1 MICDYDI
8 SKRQIFNKLQLR
20 LFLTRPWNRTKSIS
34 FWHKNGSK
42 CVLKALVLILF
53 PLLLERE
60 YVQKIHIN
68 ITKQGHIVTIVGS
81 REQHL
86 HPRGHRTCSLLGE
99 TNGCTSLSQ
108 SVGSGFF
115 TKRCTSTHETADRR
129 PRNAVSCTMVCPSI
143 NNVPLLSNKVPLFC
157 NNPGLLNVKRTP
169 VQKKCS
175 HGGNTFFPAWEYF
188 ATPKGKNCYP

>member
-8 SKRQIFNKLQLR
+8 SKRQIFSELHFR

-68 ITKQGHIVTIVGS
+68 ITKQGHIVTIAGS

-99 TNGCTSLSQ
+99 TNGCKKNVP
-108 SVGSGFF
+108 SVG
-115 TKRCTSTHETADRR
+115 TKY
-129 PRNAVSCTMVCPSI
+129 
-143 NNVPLLSNKVPLFC
+143 
-157 NNPGLLNVKRTP
+157 
-169 VQKKCS
+169 S

-188 ATPKGKNCYP
+188 ATPKGNNCYP

>member
-1 MICDYDI
+1 M
-8 SKRQIFNKLQLR
+8 
-20 LFLTRPWNRTKSIS
+20 
-34 FWHKNGSK
+34 
-42 CVLKALVLILF
+42 LKALVLILF

-99 TNGCTSLSQ
+99 TNGYTSLSQ
-108 SVGSGFF
+108 SVGSGLF

-157 NNPGLLNVKRTP
+157 YNPGLLNVKRTP

-175 HGGNTFFPAWEYF
+175 QCGNKIFPRWEYF
-188 ATPKGKNCYP
+188 LPCVGIFCNP